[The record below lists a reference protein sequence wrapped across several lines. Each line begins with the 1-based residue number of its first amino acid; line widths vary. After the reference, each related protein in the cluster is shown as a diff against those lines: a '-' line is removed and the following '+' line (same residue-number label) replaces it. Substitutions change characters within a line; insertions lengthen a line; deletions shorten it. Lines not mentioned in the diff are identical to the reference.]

1 MRKDEPK
8 KCIHCGT
15 SLPYRYKGRQRIY
28 CSDLCRK
35 SYKKEQYYK
44 CVHIYIDGGTR
55 NSNICL
61 VNKDTS
67 ECIVKYRRG
76 NPTNNELEY
85 LALLY
90 ALEYVGSKFPDKY
103 VRIYSDSKL
112 IVNQIN
118 GKWRVTTETLRPL
131 YVKCKPMMNE
141 KIKLVWISRKFNLAG
156 HVLEKQ
162 ISQGMFHVLTHH
174 FYLFD

>member
-35 SYKKEQYYK
+35 SYKKDQ
-44 CVHIYIDGGTR
+44 HNIYVDIYVDGGTR

-61 VNKDTS
+61 VNKDK
-67 ECIVKYRRG
+67 CIVKYRRG
-76 NPTNNELEY
+76 DPTNNELEY
-85 LALLY
+85 LAVLY
-90 ALEYVGSKFPDKY
+90 ALGYVRDNYPDKY

-112 IVNQIN
+112 IVNQMKH
-118 GKWRVTTETLRPL
+118 KWRVTVDSLRIL
-131 YVKCKPMMNE
+131 HEKCMLMMNN
-141 KIKLVWISRKFNLAG
+141 KIKIVWVSRKFNLAG
-156 HVLEKQ
+156 HVLERKQ
-162 ISQGMFHVLTHH
+162 FFQDMSHVMNHH
-174 FYLFD
+174 SGLFV